1 MSGLVAPH
9 GGGALRPL
17 LLPDGERAAAIER
30 ASDLASLPMT
40 SREVAD
46 LLMLGM
52 AAYTPLEGFMGADA
66 WRSVCT
72 EMRLPEGALWPI
84 PITLSCPEA
93 WAGSLT
99 VGQEIALADAEGG
112 PAMGVLRLAEIY
124 TPDKT
129 LECENVFGTADTAH
143 PGIAKVM
150 AQGGVNLG
158 GAVTVFSEGGYPAAY
173 PALYRRPEETRARF
187 ESLGWTKIAAF
198 QTRNPMH
205 RSHEYIAKVAVEMCD
220 GVFIHQVLGALK
232 EGDIPAEVRTR
243 AIDALVRNYF
253 APGTCIQSG
262 YPIEMRYA
270 GPREAVLHAI
280 LRQNFGCSHLIVGRD
295 HAGVGAFYGPFDA
308 HRIFDSLAP
317 GSLEIEPLKFD
328 TTFYCFG
335 CQGMASARTCPHGED
350 RRLVISG
357 TRLREMFENREPVPP
372 EYSRPEVLAVLQEH
386 YESQARGRPS

>member
-1 MSGLVAPH
+1 MPGLVAPH

-17 LLPDGERAAAIER
+17 LLPEVERAEAIER
-30 ASDLASLPMT
+30 ARDLASLPMT
-40 SREVAD
+40 SREVSD

-52 AAYTPLEGFMGADA
+52 GAYTPLEGFMGAEA

-72 EMRLPEGALWPI
+72 DIQLPGGVLWPI
-84 PITLSCPEA
+84 PITLSCRATAAEA
-93 WAGSLT
+93 LQT
-99 VGQEIALADAEGG
+99 GQEIALVDAEGG
-112 PAMGVLRLAEIY
+112 PAMGVLALDEIY
-124 TPDKT
+124 TMDKT
-129 LECENVFGTADTAH
+129 EECETVFGTADPSH
-143 PGIAKVM
+143 PGVAKVM
-150 AQGGVNLG
+150 AQGEVNLG
-158 GAVTVFSEGGYPAAY
+158 GALTVMGEGIYPEAY

-187 ESLGWTKIAAF
+187 ESLGWSRIAAF

-232 EGDIPAEVRTR
+232 AGDVPADVRTR

-295 HAGVGAFYGPFDA
+295 HAGVGAFYDPFAA
-308 HRIFDSLAP
+308 HRIFDSLPA
-317 GSLEIEPLKFD
+317 GSLEIAPLKFD
-328 TTFYCFG
+328 TTFYCYG
-335 CQGMASARTCPHGED
+335 CQGIASARTCPHAED
-350 RRLVISG
+350 RRLVVSG
-357 TRLREMFENREPVPP
+357 TRLREMFVNREPIPP

-386 YESQARGRPS
+386 YDGQA

>member
-1 MSGLVAPH
+1 MPGLVAPH
-9 GGGALRPL
+9 GGGALRAL
-17 LLPDGERAAAIER
+17 LLPEDERAEAIER
-30 ASDLASLPMT
+30 AKDLVSLPMT
-40 SREVAD
+40 SREVSD

-52 AAYTPLEGFMGADA
+52 GAYTPLEGFLDRAA
-66 WRSVCT
+66 WHSVCT
-72 EMRLPEGALWPI
+72 EMQLPGGMLWPI
-84 PITLSCPEA
+84 PITLSCSTAAAEV
-93 WAGSLT
+93 LT
-99 VGQEIALADAEGG
+99 VGQEIALVDAEGG
-112 PAMGVLRLAEIY
+112 PAMGVLTLAEVY
-124 TPDKT
+124 APDKT
-129 LECENVFGTADTAH
+129 LECESVFGTADPNH
-143 PGIAKVM
+143 PGVAKVL
-150 AQGGVNLG
+150 AQGEVNLG
-158 GAVTVFSEGGYPAAY
+158 GAVTGLGEGVYPDAY

-187 ESLGWTKIAAF
+187 EALGWSKIAAF

-295 HAGVGAFYGPFDA
+295 HAGVGTFYGPFDA
-308 HRIFDSLAP
+308 HRIFDTLPP
-317 GSLEIEPLKFD
+317 GSLEIQPLKFD
-328 TTFYCFG
+328 TTFYCYG
-335 CQGMASARTCPHGED
+335 CQGIASARTCPHGED
-350 RRLVISG
+350 RRLVVSG
-357 TRLREMFENREPVPP
+357 TRLREMFVNREPIPP

-386 YESQARGRPS
+386 YDGQA